1 MPAPEYKGCL
11 KWLLYLVARAL
22 LTVLQRVPTL
32 LLYRGGRMLGLFFY
46 YVLADR
52 RKVVRKNVGIL
63 NAWKEAQGVRNATD
77 EMAFEGQVRELFMR
91 NFSNLLCSF
100 RLSSL
105 PPEKQVHYLSFE
117 GVEHLISAS
126 ESGKGVIVLMAHT
139 GPWEVLSS
147 LGKFGSKLGF
157 EGSTGAIY
165 RPLNN
170 GYLDDWYR
178 SQRES
183 GGARMFGRRNGLPE
197 AIDFVR
203 GGGCLG
209 ILSDQRTTKGEVVT
223 YFGRQV
229 KMSPL
234 PYLLQR
240 RTGCAMLGLSCETV
254 GPARWRFVFRK
265 IPIPAEGGKLSRGEY
280 SQLVAEAS
288 EGNVSGSITDA
299 FFIHNVFK

>member
-1 MPAPEYKGCL
+1 
-11 KWLLYLVARAL
+11 
-22 LTVLQRVPTL
+22 
-32 LLYRGGRMLGLFFY
+32 MLGLFFY
-46 YVLADR
+46 YLLSGR

-63 NAWKEAQGVRNATD
+63 NAWKEARGVRNATD
-77 EMAFEGQVRELFMR
+77 GLAFERQVREVFMR
-91 NFSNLLCSF
+91 NCSNLLCSF

-105 PPEKQVHYLSFE
+105 PSGKQKWHLSFE
-117 GVEHLISAS
+117 GVEHLINAS
-126 ESGKGVIVLMAHT
+126 NSGNGVIVVMAHT
-139 GPWEVLSS
+139 GPWEILTSLS
-147 LGKFGSKLGF
+147 KFGSSVGF
-157 EGSTGAIY
+157 EGTTGAIY

-178 SQRES
+178 KQRES
-183 GGARMFGRRNGLPE
+183 DGARMFGRRNAVAE
-197 AIDFVR
+197 AVDFVR

-240 RTGCAMLGLSCETV
+240 RTGCVMLGLSCETV
-254 GPARWRFVFRK
+254 GPALWRFVFRK
-265 IPIPAEGGKLSRGEY
+265 IPLPAEGEKLSRGEY
-280 SQLVAEAS
+280 SQMVAEAS
-288 EGNVSGSITDA
+288 EGNISGSITDA